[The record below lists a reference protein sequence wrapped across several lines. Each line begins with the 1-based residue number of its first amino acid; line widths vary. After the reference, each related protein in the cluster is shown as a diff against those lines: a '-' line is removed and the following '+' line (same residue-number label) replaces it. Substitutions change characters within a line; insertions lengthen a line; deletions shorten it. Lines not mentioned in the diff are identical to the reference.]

1 MAAVSLSVSTVKPLG
16 DRVFVKVSESEEKTA
31 GGILLPDSPGIND
44 PCEKQSRDAFANLN
58 SQQREDITAA
68 AQQVLR
74 LIAFR
79 QVKHYF

>member
-1 MAAVSLSVSTVKPLG
+1 MSLIKYECNLSSLNG
-16 DRVFVKVSESEEKTA
+16 FYFLFVT

-44 PCEKQSRDAFANLN
+44 PCEKLSRDAFANLN

-79 QVKHYF
+79 QVKYYCGVIVYRS